1 MPRTKQKHR
10 IRVLLADDHPF
21 VREGVRQHLARQ
33 SSIEIIG
40 EASDGEE
47 ACRQTKKLKP
57 DVLILDIRMPRK
69 DGLTVAR
76 QLRRSVPGTKI
87 IVFSMH
93 DNSKYVLDI
102 VRSGAVGYVTKDAP
116 APELIGAIKAVNN
129 GKTFFSPRISRI
141 LMGDYVKHAHTVEK
155 VSGGKLSRREREI
168 LSLIANGYT
177 NKEIGRCLG
186 VSPRTI
192 EAHRTHIREKLDID
206 RTADL
211 IKYAMANGL
220 VVEG

>member
-1 MPRTKQKHR
+1 MPRKKQQDR

-21 VREGVRQHLARQ
+21 VREGVRQHLVKQ
-33 SSIEIIG
+33 SCIEVIG

-47 ACRQTKKLKP
+47 ACSKTKKLRP
-57 DVLILDIRMPRK
+57 DVLILDIRMPGK

-76 QLRRSVPGTKI
+76 RLRKTSPTTKI
-87 IVFSMH
+87 IAFSMH

-102 VRSGAVGYVTKDAP
+102 VRSGARGYVTKDAP
-116 APELIGAIKAVNN
+116 APELIGAIKAVNS

-141 LMGDYVKHAHTVEK
+141 LMGDYVKHAGTMEK
-155 VSGGKLSRREREI
+155 ISDGKLSKREGEI

-192 EAHRTHIREKLDID
+192 EAHRTHIREKLEID

-211 IKYAMANGL
+211 IKYAMTRGL